1 MNYLLSDIIT
11 LTKATVL
18 QQSNAGGIE
27 YLLLDSRKVLFPSKS
42 LFFALDG
49 PRRKGIDFI
58 DELYNK
64 GVRNFIIG
72 NSIGSSLLQKYPEG
86 NFLLVNDVLNALHL
100 LTAHH
105 RHQFDY
111 PIIGITGSNGKTIV
125 KEWLYQ
131 LLSNKYNVVRSPK
144 SYNSQIGVPLSI
156 WQMNSEHTLGI
167 FEAGIS
173 QPNEMINLE
182 PIIQP
187 TIGVLT
193 FIGEAH
199 SEGFVSLQQKIN
211 EKLTLFKNC
220 TSLVYCAENT
230 MIKESVTAFNESV
243 NNKIKLFTWS
253 RNPDDQADL
262 SISHIDKRNDQAV
275 IHCKYQH
282 ASFSYLIP
290 FTDEASIYNA
300 ITCCAV
306 LLQMQEHSSSI
317 AVGMNELRPVAMRL
331 ELKQGINQCS
341 IINDSYS
348 SDINS
353 LSIALDFLSQQQQH
367 SKKTIVLS
375 DMLQSGKSDEL
386 LYSEIASILEQK
398 NLYRFIGIGPK
409 IKSFEKVFGKLN
421 NVHFFSTTQDFI
433 KHFRELQFQDETILL
448 KGARFFEFE
457 KISNALEQKIH
468 ETVLEI
474 NLNALRN
481 NIKTYRQAI
490 NKEVKLMAMVKAF
503 SYGSGS
509 YEIAN
514 LLQHEGLDYLGVA
527 YTDEG
532 VELRKAG
539 IRLPIM
545 VMNTTSIG
553 FDNLIAYQL
562 EPEIYSFAILN
573 AFKEHL
579 LRHQISHY
587 PIHVKLDTGMHR
599 LGFMPKEID
608 KLCDILKTEK
618 VFKVQSIFSHLV
630 ASENPAQDS
639 FTSKQAASF
648 LLMTQQIENT
658 IGYPVIKH
666 LANTAAVKRHPAL
679 QFDMIRIGI
688 GLYGVDDN
696 YPVENVTTLKTTIS
710 QIKQIKKGESVG
722 YGRKGIVNRDSM
734 IATVRIGYAD
744 GYPRLLSNGIG
755 KMLINGEMAPV
766 IGNVCMDM
774 TMIDI
779 TGINATEGDEV
790 VVFGENISVKTV
802 AAWANTIPYEILTN
816 ISHRVKRIY
825 YEE

>member
-1 MNYLLSDIIT
+1 MNYKLSDIVTIT
-11 LTKATVL
+11 NATVL
-18 QQSNAGGIE
+18 QQSNAAVIE
-27 YLLLDSRKVLFPSKS
+27 YLLLDSRKVLFPGKS
-42 LFFALDG
+42 VFFALDG

-58 DELYNK
+58 EELYYK
-64 GVRNFIIG
+64 GVRNFIIAKPLD
-72 NSIGSSLLQKYPEG
+72 SSSLQKYQEA
-86 NFLLVNDVLNALHL
+86 NFLLVNDVLNALQS

-105 RHQFDY
+105 RRQFEY

-156 WQMNSEHTLGI
+156 WQMDNEHTLGI

-173 QPNEMINLE
+173 MPNEMNNLE
-182 PIIQP
+182 AIIQP
-187 TIGVLT
+187 SIGVLT

-199 SEGFVSLQQKIN
+199 AEGFVSLQQKLN

-220 TSLVYCAENT
+220 ASLIYCAENA
-230 MIKESVTAFNESV
+230 IINESV
-243 NNKIKLFTWS
+243 AAFIKSHKNTLTLFSWS
-253 RNPDDQADL
+253 RNASDKVDL
-262 SISHIDKRNDQAV
+262 LITHVDRINNQTV
-275 IHCKYQH
+275 IHCKYQNT
-282 ASFSYLIP
+282 SFSYLIP

-306 LLQMQEHSSSI
+306 LLHMGEHPSSI
-317 AVGMNELRPVAMRL
+317 AVGMNELRSVAMRL
-331 ELKQGINQCS
+331 ELKQGINHCS

-353 LSIALDFLSQQQQH
+353 LAIALDFLSQQQQH
-367 SKKTIVLS
+367 SKKSVVLS
-375 DMLQSGKSDEL
+375 DMLQSGKSDDM
-386 LYSEIASILEQK
+386 LYRDIASILQQK

-409 IKSFEKVFGKLN
+409 IKSFAKGFDKLS
-421 NVHFFSTTQDFI
+421 NVLFFPTTEDFI
-433 KHFRELQFQDETILL
+433 KHFPELQFQDETILL
-448 KGARFFEFE
+448 KGARLFEFE
-457 KISNALEQKIH
+457 KISNLLEQKIH

-553 FDNLIAYQL
+553 FNNLIAYQL
-562 EPEIYSFAILN
+562 QPEIYSFNILN
-573 AFKEHL
+573 AFREYLIH
-579 LRHQISHY
+579 HQVSHY
-587 PIHVKLDTGMHR
+587 PIHLKLDTGMHR
-599 LGFMPKEID
+599 LGFMPADID
-608 KLCDILKTEK
+608 SLCEMLKDDN
-618 VFKVQSIFSHLV
+618 VFKIQSVFSHLV

-639 FTSKQAASF
+639 FTSQQAASF
-648 LLMTQQIENT
+648 LLMTEQIENT
-658 IGYPVIKH
+658 IGYSFIKH
-666 LANTAAVKRHPAL
+666 LANTAAVKRHPSL
-679 QFDMIRIGI
+679 QLDMIRIGI

-710 QIKQIKKGESVG
+710 QIKHIKNGETVG
-722 YGRKGIVNRDSM
+722 YGRKGMVNRDSI

-755 KMLINGEMAPV
+755 KMLINGKMAPV

-779 TGINATEGDEV
+779 TGINAAEGDEV
-790 VVFGENISVKTV
+790 IVFGEAISVQTV

-825 YEE
+825 FEE